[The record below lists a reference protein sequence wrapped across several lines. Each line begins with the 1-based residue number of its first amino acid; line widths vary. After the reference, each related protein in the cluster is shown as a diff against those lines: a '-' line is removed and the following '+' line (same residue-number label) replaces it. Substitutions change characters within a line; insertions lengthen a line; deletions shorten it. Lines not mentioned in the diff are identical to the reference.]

1 MPRFFSLLLLLPLL
15 PPPPPQ
21 TNVIWSAGSGRCQ
34 WRGLCL
40 SPSSR
45 RIAEPAVSPC
55 RAGGAVPSRAEPAA
69 RGCAAAAAPLR
80 PAPASRQRARQAAY
94 CRQPGRPRYPG
105 AGGEGLKQW
114 EVIEVGDICVVK
126 RLVGVKYMLTIGERG
141 PSRAACLLFLSFAR
155 FYWVDI

>member
-1 MPRFFSLLLLLPLL
+1 MPRSFSLLPPL
-15 PPPPPQ
+15 Q
-21 TNVIWSAGSGRCQ
+21 TNVMWSAGSGRCQ

-45 RIAEPAVSPC
+45 RIAEPA
-55 RAGGAVPSRAEPAA
+55 AEPSRAEAGCGAEPSRAA
-69 RGCAAAAAPLR
+69 RGCAAAAPLR
-80 PAPASRQRARQAAY
+80 PAPASRQRDRQAAY

>member
-1 MPRFFSLLLLLPLL
+1 MPRSFSLLLLLL
-15 PPPPPQ
+15 PPPQ
-21 TNVIWSAGSGRCQ
+21 TNVMWSAGSGRCQ

-45 RIAEPAVSPC
+45 RIAEPAANPS
-55 RAGGAVPSRAEPAA
+55 RAAGAVPCGAEPSPPPA

>member
-1 MPRFFSLLLLLPLL
+1 MPRSFSLLL
-15 PPPPPQ
+15 PPPL
-21 TNVIWSAGSGRCQ
+21 TNVMWSAGSGRCQ

-45 RIAEPAVSPC
+45 RIAEPA
-55 RAGGAVPSRAEPAA
+55 ANPSRAEPGVRCGAVRCRAEPA
-69 RGCAAAAAPLR
+69 RGCAAAAPLR

>member
-1 MPRFFSLLLLLPLL
+1 ML
-15 PPPPPQ
+15 PPPPQ
-21 TNVIWSAGSGRCQ
+21 TNVIWRAGSGRCQ

-40 SPSSR
+40 SPGSG
-45 RIAEPAVSPC
+45 RIALPPAEPSRC
-55 RAGGAVPSRAEPAA
+55 RAA
-69 RGCAAAAAPLR
+69 RPRLRCFPRCFRAAP
-80 PAPASRQRARQAAY
+80 PGSPASRHLARQAAY
-94 CRQPGRPRYPG
+94 CRQPARPRYPG

-114 EVIEVGDICVVK
+114 EVIEVGDICVVR